1 MDFLGL
7 ITSAFGGG
15 LTGLI
20 GGAVQKV
27 FEYKTKKLEIE
38 MNRERFAHDVAMK
51 KVDAEIMA
59 QEWAARTKVA
69 DIEATAKIEVADSAA
84 FAESLKTEDKNYLDY
99 LDKLNSKQ
107 DWFFVILEFV
117 RGSIRPFLTVYLCGV
132 TTLVYLKATKLL
144 NADIILPGMAYD
156 LLTNIINTVLY
167 VTTTCVLWWF
177 GTRNSERK
185 R

>member
-27 FEYKTKKLEIE
+27 FDYKTKKLEIE
-38 MNRERFAHDVAMK
+38 ANRERYAHDVAMK
-51 KVDAEIMA
+51 KADAEIMQ

-69 DIEATAKIEVADSAA
+69 DIEASARIEVEDSKA
-84 FAESLKTEDKNYLDY
+84 FAESIRSDDKNYLDY

-107 DWFFVILEFV
+107 DWFFVILEFI
-117 RGSIRPFLTVYLCGV
+117 RGIIRPALTLYLCLI
-132 TTLVYLKATKLL
+132 TTVIYFKATKLMG
-144 NADIILPGMAYD
+144 ADIILPGMAYD
-156 LLTNIINTVLY
+156 LLTQIINTVLY
-167 VTTTCVLWWF
+167 LTTTCVLWYF
-177 GTRNSERK
+177 GSRNGK
-185 R
+185 QK